1 MVKFERIALC
11 LGFFFVLRIAV
22 PDSIVVAQANGRVFA
37 DSKNKSAFDRII
49 LKNRKVISGIVITK
63 DHDGRTLVAVSRAW
77 LQKNETLYPKLA
89 SESEDLERIA
99 YTQIRERVT
108 ELLKSR
114 VEWPVPQVLESELQR
129 AEQWLEATDHPQSQL
144 FFLSF
149 PKSEILRV
157 DSAGPSELRKA
168 QWAWYAKLEA
178 PESSSASSLT
188 KLLDDEHLPWQSE
201 SPELGD
207 RFPARPQEEKEWNAR
222 LALYQFSHVE
232 PVTFQGTDNLMVYAK
247 NRDAPIDMSKIVAQ
261 LMTSQLQSL
270 LSELTGDPTS
280 KSTTHVNSAWLRTA
294 KMEAGKMHL
303 NYLRATSVA
312 ADPISGEVN
321 VDSGFALK
329 FPDGRW
335 EAIWTARE
343 RQDAN
348 RQTQRSIDTIAND
361 PQIGSLK
368 KSLAALGLGE
378 NNEQIDLAIRIGAAT
393 MHAQQEIDMQFE
405 KLRQRYMKRLDL
417 PLLLWD
423 PIAISE

>member
-1 MVKFERIALC
+1 
-11 LGFFFVLRIAV
+11 
-22 PDSIVVAQANGRVFA
+22 
-37 DSKNKSAFDRII
+37 
-49 LKNRKVISGIVITK
+49 
-63 DHDGRTLVAVSRAW
+63 
-77 LQKNETLYPKLA
+77 
-89 SESEDLERIA
+89 
-99 YTQIRERVT
+99 
-108 ELLKSR
+108 
-114 VEWPVPQVLESELQR
+114 
-129 AEQWLEATDHPQSQL
+129 
-144 FFLSF
+144 
-149 PKSEILRV
+149 
-157 DSAGPSELRKA
+157 
-168 QWAWYAKLEA
+168 
-178 PESSSASSLT
+178 
-188 KLLDDEHLPWQSE
+188 
-201 SPELGD
+201 
-207 RFPARPQEEKEWNAR
+207 
-222 LALYQFSHVE
+222 
-232 PVTFQGTDNLMVYAK
+232 
-247 NRDAPIDMSKIVAQ
+247 
-261 LMTSQLQSL
+261 
-270 LSELTGDPTS
+270 
-280 KSTTHVNSAWLRTA
+280 
-294 KMEAGKMHL
+294 MEAGKMHL
-303 NYLRATSVA
+303 NYLRVTSVA